1 MGECCVKVDW
11 KDGNWGVGDCYSR
24 GFGYVT
30 LDAAAASKCLTEKQI
45 IDGRTIDVKVAV
57 PPYWKSNSSWKNH
70 YWKSNSSWESDSS
83 WNSGSHWFNEGH
95 VQHMSWTFNEP
106 ENAVY
111 RDSV

>member
-1 MGECCVKVDW
+1 M
-11 KDGNWGVGDCYSR
+11 GDCYVKFDWEDGRPR

-30 LDAAAASKCLTEKQI
+30 LDAAAASKCLAEKQI
-45 IDGRTIDVKVAV
+45 IDGRTIDVKEAV
-57 PPYWKSNSSWKNH
+57 PAWYWKSNSSWNNH

-95 VQHMSWTFNEP
+95 VQHVSWTFNEP